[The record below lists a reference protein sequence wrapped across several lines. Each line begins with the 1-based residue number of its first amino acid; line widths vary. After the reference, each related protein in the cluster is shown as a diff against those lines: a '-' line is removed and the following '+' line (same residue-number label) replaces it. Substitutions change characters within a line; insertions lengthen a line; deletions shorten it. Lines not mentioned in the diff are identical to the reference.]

1 MNVDNIIENVD
12 KIMEDL
18 IIDFIEKHIENK
30 YTKQEA
36 TDHWEIL
43 ENTYRDYLAKFN
55 LPGALDNYT
64 DKDILEYLKSCGEL
78 KKIKEVAL
86 NRLDSLK

>member
-1 MNVDNIIENVD
+1 MNVDNIIE
-12 KIMEDL
+12 EL
-18 IIDFIEKHIENK
+18 RIDFIENFIDND
-30 YTKQEA
+30 YSKQEA
-36 TDHWEIL
+36 IESWDIL
-43 ENTYRDYLAKFN
+43 INTYRDYLAKFS

-64 DKDILEYLKSCGEL
+64 DKDILDYLKSSGEL

>member
-1 MNVDNIIENVD
+1 MNVDNIIE
-12 KIMEDL
+12 EL
-18 IIDFIEKHIENK
+18 RIDFIENFIDND
-30 YTKQEA
+30 YSKQEA
-36 TDHWEIL
+36 TESWEIL

-64 DKDILEYLKSCGEL
+64 DKDILEYLKSSGEL

-86 NRLDSLK
+86 HRLDSLK

>member
-12 KIMEDL
+12 KIMEEL
-18 IIDFIEKHIENK
+18 IIDFIEKYIENK

-36 TDHWEIL
+36 TENWEIL
-43 ENTYRDYLAKFN
+43 ENTYRDYLVKFN

-64 DKDILEYLKSCGEL
+64 DKDILEYLKSSGEL

>member
-1 MNVDNIIENVD
+1 MNVDNIIE
-12 KIMEDL
+12 EL
-18 IIDFIEKHIENK
+18 RIDFIENFIDND
-30 YTKQEA
+30 YSKQEA
-36 TDHWEIL
+36 IESWDIL
-43 ENTYRDYLAKFN
+43 INTYRDYLAKFY

-64 DKDILEYLKSCGEL
+64 DKDILDYLKSSGEL

>member
-1 MNVDNIIENVD
+1 MNVDNIIE
-12 KIMEDL
+12 EL
-18 IIDFIEKHIENK
+18 RIDFIENFIDND
-30 YTKQEA
+30 YSKQEA
-36 TDHWEIL
+36 IESWDIL
-43 ENTYRDYLAKFN
+43 INTYRDYLAKFS

-64 DKDILEYLKSCGEL
+64 DRQILDHLKSSGEL